1 MLSIKGGRERREY
14 WQHAAKLLIDA
25 SKAAALRPSPIN

>member
-1 MLSIKGGRERREY
+1 MLSIKGGREHREH
-14 WQHAAKLLIDA
+14 WQHAAKLIDA